1 MNFKMFSIVAIN
13 SIIFLIFKFE
23 GIFSFN
29 LFNGIN
35 KFYVLKSYENDY
47 YYDQNRFSF
56 INKKYPDNFPKIE
69 NYSDK
74 ITIFEKNNDLEGST
88 LLKDDIS
95 TYGVCTALATEHL
108 ALGNLKE
115 AELLAEVAIET
126 IKAEGV
132 TDNIYQAYAEG
143 ILGDVLFAEGDFEDA
158 AEHYHMALKTY
169 EHHMQSKTSPE
180 SVMIVAATQL
190 ISWQSLAQNNSQIM
204 QETCRKALS
213 MTEKLLGPDDP
224 NTAVCMLNL
233 ALANMQ
239 MGNLGKG
246 TEGLLTRAL
255 QIYDL
260 NDADYERKVLHG
272 MAKRNVLHLLT
283 LLYSKRS

>member
-1 MNFKMFSIVAIN
+1 MFSIVAIN
-13 SIIFLIFKFE
+13 SIILLTFKLE

-29 LFNGIN
+29 LFSRIN
-35 KFYVLKSYENDY
+35 KFSILKSYENDY

-69 NYSDK
+69 NYSNK
-74 ITIFEKNNDLEGST
+74 NTIFEKTDDLEGST
-88 LLKDDIS
+88 ILKDDIS

-115 AELLAEVAIET
+115 AELLAEMAIET

-143 ILGDVLFAEGDFEDA
+143 ILGEVLFAEGDFQDA

-169 EHHMQSKTSPE
+169 EHHMQSETSPE

-272 MAKRNVLHLLT
+272 TAKRNVLHLLT
-283 LLYSKRS
+283 ILYSKRL